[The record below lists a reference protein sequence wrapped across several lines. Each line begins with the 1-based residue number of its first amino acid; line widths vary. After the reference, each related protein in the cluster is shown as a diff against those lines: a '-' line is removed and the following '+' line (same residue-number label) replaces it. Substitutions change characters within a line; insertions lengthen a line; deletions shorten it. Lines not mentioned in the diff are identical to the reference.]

1 MTNIEVRTQNIY
13 ENLSNAEKKVAAYFL
28 DNVENVFAKPISQL
42 AEESGVS
49 KVAWVRFCKAIGFDG
64 LKDLKK
70 SLFSELHE
78 TAGEP
83 AEAAAFSDIRE
94 ATGIDQLI
102 LSVKNNSIRAV
113 RDTTKLLDPA
123 SVEAAARQILN
134 ARSVRIFGVGASALV
149 GEDLY
154 NKLLRI
160 DKNVCFCRDLH
171 IQLTYAAN
179 MTPQD
184 VAVLISMSG
193 NTKEV
198 LEMLALSRQCG
209 TPTVALTKFDKSVL
223 AQNADI
229 RLYISAPEATP
240 RSGAMSSR
248 IAQMVAVDVLFTA
261 VAHLDYDRAA
271 ASLEKSRESCRPPGG
286 AGAPPLR
293 RGYSDPRLPPHLT
306 GAGTALGGPGAF
318 CCYSRRT
325 NASVCTPSGRDKT
338 AAETCP
344 STRCKSAW
352 ASLASTPHRIITMAV
367 LAEKPASSKTPR
379 ARSGLTPVAQQT
391 MDTARATSFWLLAHT
406 STIRLLYTF
415 PSFTITAVDSIFS
428 TIFCAVP
435 LFRRVEPVTTS
446 GPGCGAMPISAA
458 ASMAEP
464 GQQVSP
470 ITGAPNARA

>member
-1 MTNIEVRTQNIY
+1 MA
-13 ENLSNAEKKVAAYFL
+13 SYFL

-209 TPTVALTKFDKSVL
+209 TPTVALTKSSKACCRKRRHPAVYL
-223 AQNADI
+223 RAGGH
-229 RLYISAPEATP
+229 AP
-240 RSGAMSSR
+240 
-248 IAQMVAVDVLFTA
+248 
-261 VAHLDYDRAA
+261 AA
-271 ASLEKSRESCRPPGG
+271 AP
-286 AGAPPLR
+286 
-293 RGYSDPRLPPHLT
+293 
-306 GAGTALGGPGAF
+306 
-318 CCYSRRT
+318 
-325 NASVCTPSGRDKT
+325 
-338 AAETCP
+338 
-344 STRCKSAW
+344 
-352 ASLASTPHRIITMAV
+352 
-367 LAEKPASSKTPR
+367 
-379 ARSGLTPVAQQT
+379 
-391 MDTARATSFWLLAHT
+391 
-406 STIRLLYTF
+406 
-415 PSFTITAVDSIFS
+415 
-428 TIFCAVP
+428 
-435 LFRRVEPVTTS
+435 
-446 GPGCGAMPISAA
+446 
-458 ASMAEP
+458 
-464 GQQVSP
+464 
-470 ITGAPNARA
+470 